1 MVKRRW
7 VNLSLAGVLV
17 LALAVL
23 LISLRP
29 SAPEAPRSTVTAT
42 VGTVTATVTA
52 NGTVERSGT
61 VDLTFGAV
69 GTVTEVAVRV
79 GDRVQQG
86 DVLARIDNVQALQQ
100 LASAESTLAQAR
112 GSASTAQ
119 QTLTNAIATAQ
130 ATNERNRQAVT
141 QAKSNLRAA
150 EALWSDACVVSSD
163 PTCPNPSAQAQV
175 RAAESTVTAAQAT
188 LDGAVA
194 TAASNATRYGVTVN
208 QAFAT
213 QNTAQAHRDASCDP
227 AGTAACRTAESTLL
241 SAQQA
246 FENARIARDA
256 GLLADRQAVITATNS
271 LATANV
277 ALQRLHADL
286 RKAGSDAVR
295 TARQALTNAE
305 QAYELGKIT
314 GRQSIAQAESS
325 ARSIGDEAPT
335 ASEAA
340 VAAAEAAVAAAQAA
354 VDDTTIIAPMDGTVG
369 AVSYVVGEISTGSA
383 PTDASGI
390 TLVPTG
396 ALEVLADFAESD
408 AAKVR
413 VGDPVTVTFAALAGA
428 TAQGT
433 VAAVDGVATTG
444 ANALVTYGVRVQL
457 TDAPEGVSEGM
468 TASVT
473 VTVDEVTEVLFLP
486 AGVITER
493 DGQAFVLRPGPDD
506 TTEEVAITLG
516 LKGDTGTEVTGGLA
530 VGDTVVVPEADEGGS
545 QQPDSGIPGGSD

>member
-7 VNLSLAGVLV
+7 INLSLVGVLILALVV
-17 LALAVL
+17 LA
-23 LISLRP
+23 ISLRP
-29 SAPEAPRSTVTAT
+29 ALPDAPRSTVTAS

-61 VDLTFGAV
+61 ADLTFGSV

-86 DVLARIDNVQALQQ
+86 DVLARIDNVLALQQ

-119 QTLTNAIATAQ
+119 QTLANAIATAQ
-130 ATNERNRQAVT
+130 GTNERNRQAVT

-150 EALWSDACVVSSD
+150 EALWSDACVVSTD
-163 PTCPNPSAQAQV
+163 PTCPNPAAQTQV
-175 RAAESTVTAAQAT
+175 RAAETTVTSAQAT
-188 LDGAVA
+188 LDAAIA
-194 TAASNATRYGVTVN
+194 TATANATRYGITLN
-208 QAFAT
+208 QAYAT
-213 QNTAQAHRDASCDP
+213 QVKAQADRDASCDP
-227 AGTAACRTAESTLL
+227 ASTSTCRTAESTLL
-241 SAQQA
+241 TAQQA

-256 GLLADRQAVITATNS
+256 GLLADKQAITSATNS
-271 LATANV
+271 LASANV
-277 ALQRLHADL
+277 ALQRLHAEL

-295 TARQALTNAE
+295 TARQVLTNAE
-305 QAYELGKIT
+305 QAYALGKIA
-314 GRQSIAQAESS
+314 GKQSVAQAQSS
-325 ARSIGDEAPT
+325 AASGAGDAPS
-335 ASEAA
+335 ASDAA
-340 VAAAEAAVAAAQAA
+340 VAAAEAAVEAAQAA
-354 VDDTTIIAPMDGTVG
+354 VDDTTIIAPMDGVVG
-369 AVSYVVGEISTGSA
+369 AVSYIVGEVSTGST

-390 TLVPTG
+390 TLVPMG
-396 ALEVLADFAESD
+396 ALEIVADFAESD

-433 VAAVDGVATTG
+433 VTAVDGVATTG

-473 VTVDEVTEVLFLP
+473 VTVDEVTDVLLLP

-493 DGQAFVLRPGPDD
+493 DGRAFVLRPGPED
-506 TTEEVAITLG
+506 TTEEVTITLG

-530 VGDTVVVPEADEGGS
+530 VGDTVVIPEADESGS
-545 QQPDSGIPGGSD
+545 QQPDSGIPGGSN

>member
-1 MVKRRW
+1 MKRRW

-29 SAPEAPRSTVTAT
+29 SAPEAPRSIVTAA

-61 VDLTFGAV
+61 VDLTFGSV
-69 GTVTEVAVRV
+69 GTVTEVAVRA

-86 DVLARIDNVQALQQ
+86 DVLARIDNVLALQQ

-130 ATNERNRQAVT
+130 ATNERNRNAVT
-141 QAKSNLRAA
+141 QSKSNLRAA

-163 PTCPNPSAQAQV
+163 PTCPNPAAQAQV
-175 RAAESTVTAAQAT
+175 RAAEATVTSAQAT
-188 LDGAVA
+188 LDAAIA
-194 TAASNATRYGVTVN
+194 TATSNATRYGVALN

-213 QNTAQAHRDASCDP
+213 QNQARAERDASCDP
-227 AGTAACRTAESTLL
+227 AGTSTCRAAESGLL
-241 SAQQA
+241 TAQQA
-246 FENARIARDA
+246 FENARLARDA
-256 GLLADRQAVITATNS
+256 GILADTQAVTSATNS
-271 LATANV
+271 LASANV
-277 ALQRLHADL
+277 ALQRVHAEL
-286 RKAGSDAVR
+286 RMAGRDAVR

-305 QAYELGKIT
+305 QTYALGEIT
-314 GRQSIAQAESS
+314 GRQSVAQAESS
-325 ARSIGDEAPT
+325 AKSVAEEAPA
-335 ASEAA
+335 ASDAA
-340 VAAAEAAVAAAQAA
+340 VTAAEAAVAAAQAA
-354 VDDTTIIAPMDGTVG
+354 VDDTVIIAPIDGIVG
-369 AVSYVVGEISTGSA
+369 EVSYVVGEVSTGSS

-473 VTVDEVTEVLFLP
+473 VTVDEVTDVLFLP
-486 AGVITER
+486 PGVITER
-493 DGQAFVLRPGPDD
+493 DGQAFVLRPGPED
-506 TTEEVAITLG
+506 TTEEVTITLG

-530 VGDTVVVPEADEGGS
+530 VGDTVVVPEADESGS
-545 QQPDSGIPGGSD
+545 QQPDSGIPGGSN

>member
-1 MVKRRW
+1 VVKRRW

-17 LALAVL
+17 LAVVAL
-23 LISLRP
+23 LVSLRP
-29 SAPEAPRSTVTAT
+29 SSPDEPRSTVTAA

-61 VDLTFGAV
+61 VDLTFGSV
-69 GTVTEVAVRV
+69 GTVTEVAVQV
-79 GDRVQQG
+79 GDRVQEG
-86 DVLARIDNVQALQQ
+86 DVLARIDNVLALQQ

-119 QTLTNAIATAQ
+119 QTLGNAIATAE

-141 QAKSNLRAA
+141 QARSNLRAA

-163 PTCPNPSAQAQV
+163 PTCPNPAAQAQV
-175 RAAESTVTAAQAT
+175 RAAEAAVTAAQAT
-188 LDGAVA
+188 LDGAVTAA
-194 TAASNATRYGVTVN
+194 TANSTKYGVTLN

-213 QNTAQAHRDASCDP
+213 QNKAQADRDASCEP
-227 AGTAACRTAESTLL
+227 AGTAACRTAENALL

-256 GLLADRQAVITATNS
+256 GVLADRQAVVTATNS
-271 LATANV
+271 LASANV

-286 RKAGSDAVR
+286 RKAGADAVR

-305 QAYELGKIT
+305 QAYTLGKIT
-314 GRQSIAQAESS
+314 GRQSVAQAETS
-325 ARSIGDEAPT
+325 ARAVDDTAPT
-335 ASEAA
+335 ASDAA

-354 VDDTTIIAPMDGTVG
+354 VDDTTIIAPMDGVVG
-369 AVSYVVGEISTGSA
+369 AVTYVVGEISSGSS
-383 PTDASGI
+383 PTNTPGI
-390 TLVPTG
+390 TLVPSG
-396 ALEVLADFAESD
+396 ALEVVADFAESD

-428 TAQGT
+428 TATGT
-433 VAAVDGVATTG
+433 VSAVDGVATTG
-444 ANALVTYGVRVQL
+444 TNALVTYGVRVQL

-473 VTVDEVTEVLFLP
+473 VTVDEVTDVLFLP
-486 AGVITER
+486 PGVITER
-493 DGQAFVLRPGPDD
+493 DGQAFVLRPGPED
-506 TTEEVAITLG
+506 TTEEVTITLG
-516 LKGDTGTEVTGGLA
+516 LKGDIGTEVTGGLA
-530 VGDTVVVPEADEGGS
+530 VGDTVLVPKADESGA

>member
-7 VNLSLAGVLV
+7 VNLSLAGI
-17 LALAVL
+17 LALALAAL

-61 VDLTFGAV
+61 VDLTFGSV

-86 DVLARIDNVQALQQ
+86 DVLARIDNVLALQQ
-100 LASAESTLAQAR
+100 LASAESTRAQAR

-119 QTLTNAIATAQ
+119 QTLANAIATAQ
-130 ATNERNRQAVT
+130 ATNERNRKAVT

-150 EALWSDACVVSSD
+150 NALWSDACVVSTD
-163 PTCPNPSAQAQV
+163 PTCPNPAAQAQV
-175 RAAESTVTAAQAT
+175 RAAETTVTSAQAT
-188 LDGAVA
+188 LDAAIA
-194 TAASNATRYGVTVN
+194 TATANATRYGITLN
-208 QAFAT
+208 QAYAT
-213 QNTAQAHRDASCDP
+213 QVKAQADRDASCDP
-227 AGTAACRTAESTLL
+227 ASTSTCRTAESTLL

-256 GLLADRQAVITATNS
+256 GLLADKQAITSATNS
-271 LATANV
+271 LASANV
-277 ALQRLHADL
+277 ALQRVQAEL
-286 RKAGSDAVR
+286 RKAESDAVR

-305 QAYELGKIT
+305 QAYALGEIT
-314 GRQSIAQAESS
+314 GRQSVAQAESS
-325 ARSIGDEAPT
+325 TKSVAEEAPT
-335 ASEAA
+335 ASDAA
-340 VAAAEAAVAAAQAA
+340 VAAAEAAVTAAQAA
-354 VDDTTIIAPMDGTVG
+354 VDDTTIIAPMDGVVG
-369 AVSYVVGEISTGSA
+369 AVTYVVGQVSTGSA
-383 PTDASGI
+383 PTEASGI

-396 ALEVLADFAESD
+396 ALEILADFAESD
-408 AAKVR
+408 AARVR

-433 VAAVDGVATTG
+433 VTAVDGVATTG
-444 ANALVTYGVRVQL
+444 ANALVTYGVRVEL

-473 VTVDEVTEVLFLP
+473 VTVDEVIDVLFLP

-493 DGQAFVLRPGPDD
+493 DGQPFVLRPGPDD

-516 LKGDTGTEVTGGLA
+516 LKGDTGTEVTGGLD
-530 VGDTVVVPEADEGGS
+530 VGDTVVVPEADESGS
-545 QQPDSGIPGGSD
+545 QQPDSGIPGGSN